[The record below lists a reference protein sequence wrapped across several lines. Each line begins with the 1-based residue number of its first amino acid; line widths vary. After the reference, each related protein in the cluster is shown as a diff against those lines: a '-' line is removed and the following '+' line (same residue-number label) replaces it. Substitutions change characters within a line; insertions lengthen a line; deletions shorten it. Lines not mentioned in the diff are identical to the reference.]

1 MKILLVRDFKSFE
14 KIALMFLPVRLT
26 FIGWMPGSRD
36 VVQSIIAR
44 KPFILDKKS
53 NKTVGKCMDLIT
65 KKTMKNYSLKK
76 HQAFIFSALKVE
88 CKNVKPLRYQNIS
101 GSN

>member
-1 MKILLVRDFKSFE
+1 
-14 KIALMFLPVRLT
+14 MFLPVRLT
-26 FIGWMPGSRD
+26 FIGWMPGSSD

-65 KKTMKNYSLKK
+65 KKLEELQPQKK
-76 HQAFIFSALKVE
+76 SGIHFFSSD
-88 CKNVKPLRYQNIS
+88 I
-101 GSN
+101 

>member
-1 MKILLVRDFKSFE
+1 
-14 KIALMFLPVRLT
+14 
-26 FIGWMPGSRD
+26 MPGSSD

-65 KKTMKNYSLKK
+65 KKLEELQPQKK
-76 HQAFIFSALKVE
+76 SGIHFFSSD
-88 CKNVKPLRYQNIS
+88 I
-101 GSN
+101 